1 MRHCRNPASRASWFL
16 REEASHKGLP
26 DPSFVE
32 PEVPDTVAATEAPE
46 VERVKEVLQPSLHV
60 LELARS
66 SNGDIALLPRVPETA
81 NCPLIAAV
89 EAAEEIEMFIF
100 DGGYHIILRE

>member
-1 MRHCRNPASRASWFL
+1 M
-16 REEASHKGLP
+16 
-26 DPSFVE
+26 
-32 PEVPDTVAATEAPE
+32 AATEAPE

-66 SNGDIALLPRVPETA
+66 SNGDIPLLPAVPEAA

-89 EAAEEIEMFIF
+89 EAAEKIEMPIF
-100 DGGYHIILRE
+100 DGGYRVIVS

>member
-1 MRHCRNPASRASWFL
+1 VRHCRNPASRASWFL